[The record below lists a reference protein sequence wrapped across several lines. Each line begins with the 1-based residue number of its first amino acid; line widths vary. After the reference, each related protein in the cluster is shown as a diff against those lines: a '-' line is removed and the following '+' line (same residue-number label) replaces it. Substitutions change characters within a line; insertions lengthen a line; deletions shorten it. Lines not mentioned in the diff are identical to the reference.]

1 MCDMTDNNY
10 FNDIIDIIPVLNLI
24 SISKIPIYTVMLG
37 PISNFSVLIY
47 IMADYR
53 FMYIDSYII
62 LDFVTFSSPSYKYED
77 TIINTTF
84 VRNLV
89 KTFFLKRTKLPKN
102 IILS

>member
-1 MCDMTDNNY
+1 
-10 FNDIIDIIPVLNLI
+10 
-24 SISKIPIYTVMLG
+24 
-37 PISNFSVLIY
+37 
-47 IMADYR
+47 MADYR

-102 IILS
+102 IIKNIFKQRYIITAEDALKYKITNQIIPIRYSEPKHPI